1 MDSLTVARSAPR
13 MVNVIGGL
21 FYQGWYEDRSADET
35 LELAFAYRPLTE
47 REAIVREIDGLL
59 AALPTTEDVGGFF
72 LSFNVDIDFRR
83 DLGGDVRAWLEVAR
97 GVVRGFAS

>member
-1 MDSLTVARSAPR
+1 MDRQTLSRSAPL

-35 LELAFAYRPLTE
+35 LELAVAYRPLAE
-47 REAIVREIDGLL
+47 REALVHEIDGLL
-59 AALPTTEDVGGFF
+59 AALPTTEDVEDFF

-83 DLGGDVRAWLEVAR
+83 DFGGDVRAWLESAR
-97 GVVRGFAS
+97 EVVRGFAS